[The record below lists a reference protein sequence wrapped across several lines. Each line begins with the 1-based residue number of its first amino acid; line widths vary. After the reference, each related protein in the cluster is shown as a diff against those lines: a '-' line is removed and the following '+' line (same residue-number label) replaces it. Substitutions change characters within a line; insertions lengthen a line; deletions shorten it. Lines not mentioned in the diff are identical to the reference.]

1 MGPGLTIYTILN
13 VVKTNLGWGKLSL
26 VDTND
31 LSGLGATEKDLG
43 PGGEVSVKELRIAV
57 LYRDPSVISRLYSAY
72 AAARNAKKEA
82 GTDPHALLPVK
93 FGRRYTGALAS
104 AVVLTQ
110 GILQALE
117 KGPSASLRFDRLA
130 PTYR

>member
-1 MGPGLTIYTILN
+1 M
-13 VVKTNLGWGKLSL
+13 GKLSL

-31 LSGLGATEKDLG
+31 LSGLGATEG
-43 PGGEVSVKELRIAV
+43 PGTGVGKVERKGATNSCIAH
-57 LYRDPSVISRLYSAY
+57 PSVISRLYSAY
-72 AAARNAKKEA
+72 AAARDEEKEA

-93 FGRRYTGALAS
+93 LGRRYTSALSS

-110 GILQALE
+110 GVLQALE

-130 PTYR
+130 PTYQ